1 MPQRGSTPVIG
12 SPRRNTW
19 PEEGGVKPAKMLRRV
34 DLPQPEAPRM
44 QTISP
49 STTSSDRCSIATT
62 AGRAPLVK
70 VFERRRAARIAPSS
84 TPVALPGEEQP
95 LDAVHDLVGDE
106 DRER

>member
-49 STTSSDRCSIATT
+49 SMTSSERSSMATTS
-62 AGRAPLVK
+62 GRLPAAKL
-70 VFERRRAARIAPSS
+70 FERRRAARIAVSGTAAP
-84 TPVALPGEEQP
+84 LPRQQQP
-95 LDAVHDLVGDE
+95 LDPVHDLV
-106 DRER
+106 